1 MLKEAAARSGF
12 VEREQH
18 EAILEAMPAP
28 RRPVLEVAYVTG
40 WRVASEIVTREWR
53 HVDFGPER
61 WPCECK
67 GPTNQPITRTAPSCA
82 DCGQVRPGWLR
93 LDPGETKNGQPRTF
107 PLTPELRAVLEAQRE
122 ATDAVEKATETVVAL
137 VFHRKG
143 RQIVSFRR
151 SWQTAIGKVGLPNL
165 IPHDYRRTAV
175 RSLERAGVPR
185 STAMALV
192 GHKTESVYR
201 RYAITDAAMLREGA
215 AKLTA
220 FAENAKTATRKV
232 VPIADAKKAK
242 ASR

>member
-1 MLKEAAARSGF
+1 
-12 VEREQH
+12 
-18 EAILEAMPAP
+18 
-28 RRPVLEVAYVTG
+28 
-40 WRVASEIVTREWR
+40 
-53 HVDFGPER
+53 
-61 WPCECK
+61 
-67 GPTNQPITRTAPSCA
+67 
-82 DCGQVRPGWLR
+82 
-93 LDPGETKNGQPRTF
+93 
-107 PLTPELRAVLEAQRE
+107 VLEAQRE
-122 ATDAVEKATETVVAL
+122 ETDAVETATETVVPL

-143 RQIVSFRR
+143 RKIVSFRR
-151 SWQTAIGKVGLPNL
+151 AWQTAVERVGLPHL

-232 VPIADAKKAK
+232 VPIADGKAKKA
-242 ASR
+242 SLR